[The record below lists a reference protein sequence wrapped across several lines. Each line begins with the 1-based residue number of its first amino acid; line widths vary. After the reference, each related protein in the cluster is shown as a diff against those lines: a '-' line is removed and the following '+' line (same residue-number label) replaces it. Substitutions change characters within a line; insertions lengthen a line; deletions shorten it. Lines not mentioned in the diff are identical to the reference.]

1 MGLGLT
7 TAHTPEDGLDTTL
20 TWTLGQAEVLH
31 WGISEA
37 ESVLSVDHGIQ
48 VMGKNGRTST

>member
-48 VMGKNGRTST
+48 VMGKNGCTST